1 MIDRNWKK
9 YNENLVKRGEIW
21 ISKEILQKIKEKNEE
36 ENKRGRPYKYKSNFI
51 KFILILKNIFR
62 LPYRQT
68 EGFIRGIFGWLNID
82 IPNFKGDTVAGGG
95 KPAKL
100 ETGDRLGIMR

>member
-1 MIDRNWKK
+1 MLRGVRGDKNLCFKTFGMIERNWKE

-51 KFILILKNIFR
+51 KSILILKNMFR
-62 LPYRQT
+62 LPYRQ
-68 EGFIRGIFGWLNID
+68 RVL
-82 IPNFKGDTVAGGG
+82 
-95 KPAKL
+95 
-100 ETGDRLGIMR
+100 